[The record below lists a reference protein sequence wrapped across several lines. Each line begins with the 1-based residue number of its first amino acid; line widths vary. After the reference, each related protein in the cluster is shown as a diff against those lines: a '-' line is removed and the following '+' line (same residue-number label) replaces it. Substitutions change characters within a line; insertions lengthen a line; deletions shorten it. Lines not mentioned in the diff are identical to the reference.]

1 MFPTGNIP
9 LNKNFLTLRQ
19 ASGQLGS
26 QLVDNLL
33 QKSRFNIAALS
44 RWDSDATFPSRVQV
58 FKGDYNSSE
67 FLESALQGQDVLIV
81 AFGFDVPL
89 NLEAQIIDAA
99 GRAEVPWIIPNEW
112 SSDGMN
118 EKLCEVFSLLGDKR
132 KYRKQI
138 EGLEKCAWIGIATN
152 PWFDYVRRHQ
162 PRRNR
167 TWKLTFI
174 VLQSLKSGWF
184 GIDIP
189 KRKAMI
195 FDDGTNLITT
205 TTISQVSRAVAV
217 LLSLP
222 IHSSTGSPCL
232 SDYKNQFVY
241 LESFSISQQDMLA
254 AVQQATGTC
263 PGDWSIEEKSSEDYI
278 EEGRKEA
285 ETGEKLGIVKILY
298 GCTFKRGLGDKFYGK
313 KIMNKRLALPRENLK
328 QVVERVAREA
338 KEMKGGK

>member
-1 MFPTGNIP
+1 MPLESYVKNIIIVG
-9 LNKNFLTLRQ
+9 

-58 FKGDYNSSE
+58 LKGDYNSSE

-112 SSDGMN
+112 SGDGMN

-152 PWFDYVRRHQ
+152 PWFDY
-162 PRRNR
+162 
-167 TWKLTFI
+167 
-174 VLQSLKSGWF
+174 SLKSGWF

-205 TTISQVSRAVAV
+205 TTISQVSRAVAA

-232 SDYKNQFVY
+232 SDYKNRFVY

-278 EEGRKEA
+278 EEGKKEA

-313 KIMNKRLALPRENLK
+313 EIMNKRLALPRENLK

-338 KEMKGGK
+338 KEMKKKK